1 MCRAAE
7 KTHGRRR
14 AGHKFTL
21 SHISSPYRFRQRRKT
36 RPTSMVRA
44 FISACFRQR
53 NMSVRSVRPA
63 LQRRPVLEYSRHVL
77 HKCALLQSG
86 IHFRTKAASG
96 KRTGVLVLIVSL
108 HEGLVAPDV
117 LFSEFFMSAS
127 FFSFFFLEQFCE
139 TCTSDSSHSIAR
151 LGKAESCLCYFES
164 LSFFFASFDRRED
177 CVYI

>member
-1 MCRAAE
+1 MRGKKSLKKSGAKFFGVSPTHKNACKAVLRRFQPRFSILCIMCRAAE
-7 KTHGRRR
+7 RTHGRRR

-53 NMSVRSVRPA
+53 NRSVRSVRPA
-63 LQRRPVLEYSRHVL
+63 LQRSPVLEYSRHVL

-96 KRTGVLVLIVSL
+96 KATGVLVLIVSL
-108 HEGLVAPDV
+108 HEGSLRRTS
-117 LFSEFFMSAS
+117 FSLNSSCRHRFSH
-127 FFSFFFLEQFCE
+127 FFSGTVL
-139 TCTSDSSHSIAR
+139 
-151 LGKAESCLCYFES
+151 
-164 LSFFFASFDRRED
+164 
-177 CVYI
+177 